1 MIKLFKPDE
10 TDFTHNGIGILS
22 DAVHEATVEEVLNGV
37 YVLSFKYPLFSPHGL
52 DIKGQSLIQVPTPDG
67 EQLFRVANPS
77 PSMGIVSVFCYHV
90 FYDLIDNFLEDTNIV
105 GKTGLGALVQM
116 KGALQYPSRFN
127 FFSDIG
133 KLNNARLVRMNPVEA
148 LLDTSKDNSFLNRWG
163 GELKRDNFNVNILE
177 KRGLNRGV
185 TIQHKKDLLGYE
197 ASVDWQ
203 SPITK
208 IMPIGFDGLLLPE
221 KYVTSVNVDKYIN
234 PKIKTAAFEN
244 VKAAIGDYAD
254 DEDAIPLEDAY
265 ALLRQKAKAM
275 FEIDRVDQPL
285 ANYRVSFQEL
295 SQTEEYKNYA
305 VLQSVYMGDTVTVE
319 HNEDGIYVQ
328 AKVISYKY
336 DPVKERY
343 IDITLGNFKDSFTS
357 KTNKIDKIH
366 DEVLNI
372 TTDINAGLG
381 DADERLKKLRE
392 DLTKTNGNL
401 DTTNSN
407 LNTTNGKLNTTNGKV
422 GDLETGLGTTNSN
435 LNTTNGKVGDL
446 ETGLGQ
452 TNNNL
457 TNTKKDLNTTKEDLS
472 NTKTDLGNTKTDL
485 SNTKTDLNKT
495 KEDLNN
501 TKNKVTDL
509 EGQVKDLGPNILQQA
524 KENATN
530 LINSGFGSYVRVYP
544 DRILIMDTNSEMTAK
559 KVWQW
564 NVNGLGY
571 SSQGVNGPYGVAI
584 TKDGSIVADFI
595 TTGTLNAGMVRTGF
609 NEYGN
614 SIRMMPEGLQSTV
627 NNVKRMELNNLGQL
641 AVYDSDANK
650 VGSLGY
656 QYRVSDNTK
665 GVTMN
670 IEPGR
675 YLSFSVLDTTTQ
687 LYEPK
692 FEVVDNTTTYGF
704 RGIFAWMNIWMNTGK
719 IIFSSQS
726 RGKESNYMQEL
737 LYSNDS
743 RRLAMISDT
752 GMDFVLR
759 ENNSNTAWA
768 GMDKNRFYT
777 YKPLHIYN
785 AGISFSEDG
794 SYLKGGIRKDATNTL
809 SISNEGKTQLMYK
822 EGEYSHVLIE
832 LAAWDR
838 INFWKSLDMNGFSIV
853 NARIQSTLS
862 NANAPQPASFARMA
876 APKPVEKDM
885 HSVMNS
891 SETFTHIGNGSTV
904 DRKAVINLP
913 IFLQNETEKYHVF
926 ISKYGQGDIWVS
938 ERTGTFFIVES
949 ENDIDFSYEIK
960 IVKEEPVFE
969 AFSFRSATKRKSSIF
984 DRNTS
989 SVVKTEDDFKIDPNE
1004 GGIRQYEN

>member
-10 TDFTHNGIGILS
+10 TDFLHNGIGILS
-22 DAVHEATVEEVLNGV
+22 DAVHEATVQEDLNGV

-105 GKTGLGALVQM
+105 GKTGLGALVQL

-133 KLNNARLVRMNPVEA
+133 KTNNARLVRMNPIEA
-148 LLDTSKDNSFLNRWG
+148 MLDTGKDNSFLNRWG

-221 KYVTSVNVDKYIN
+221 KYVTSANVDKYVN
-234 PKIKTAAFEN
+234 PKIKTVAFEN
-244 VKAAIGDYAD
+244 VKAAIGDYVD

-265 ALLRQKAKAM
+265 ALLRQKARAM
-275 FEIDRVDQPL
+275 FEVDHVDQPL
-285 ANYRVSFQEL
+285 ATYRVSFQEL
-295 SQTEEYKNYA
+295 SQTEEYKDYA

-319 HNEDGIYVQ
+319 HNEDGIYIQ

-357 KTNKIDKIH
+357 KTNKIDKIQ
-366 DEVLNI
+366 DDVLNI
-372 TTDINAGLG
+372 TTDINTGLG

-392 DLTKTNGNL
+392 DLTTTNGNL

-407 LNTTNGKLNTTNGKV
+407 LNTTNGNLNTTNNKLTNTNNALNTTNGKV
-422 GDLETGLGTTNSN
+422 NGLET
-435 LNTTNGKVGDL
+435 
-446 ETGLGQ
+446 ELGQ
-452 TNNNL
+452 TNIELN
-457 TNTKKDLNTTKEDLS
+457 NTKNDLS

-485 SNTKTDLNKT
+485 SNTMTDLSNTKT
-495 KEDLNN
+495 DLNN
-501 TKNKVTDL
+501 TKGKVTDL
-509 EGQVKDLGPNILQQA
+509 ENQVRDLGPNILQKA
-524 KENATN
+524 KENATA

-571 SSQGVNGPYGVAI
+571 SSQGVNGPYGTAI
-584 TKDGSIVADFI
+584 TKDGQIVADFI
-595 TTGTLNAGMVRTGF
+595 TTGTLNAGMIRTGF

-614 SIRMMPEGLQSTV
+614 NIKMMPEGLQSVV
-627 NNVKRMELNNLGQL
+627 NGIKRMELNNLGQL
-641 AVYDSDANK
+641 LIFDSDGSK
-650 VGSLGY
+650 IGSLGY

-670 IEPGR
+670 IEPNR
-675 YLSFSVLDTTTQ
+675 YLSFSVLNPTTQ
-687 LYEPK
+687 LYDPH
-692 FEVVDNTTTYGF
+692 FEVVDNTATYGYK
-704 RGIFAWMNIWMNTGK
+704 GIFAWRDMWLNTRK
-719 IIFSSQS
+719 VILSSQS
-726 RGKESNYMQEL
+726 GRKEGNYIQEL
-737 LYSNDS
+737 LYSDDT

-759 ENNSNTAWA
+759 ENNANTAWA
-768 GMDKNRFYT
+768 GMDKNKFYT
-777 YKPLHIYN
+777 YKTLFAYK
-785 AGISFSEDG
+785 GIIFDENG
-794 SYLKGGIRKDATNTL
+794 TRFKGGIDKDVTGTL
-809 SISNEGKTQLMYK
+809 TISNEGTTQFLYK
-822 EGEYSHVLIE
+822 EGEYAHVLME
-832 LAAWDR
+832 LNARDR
-838 INFWKSLDMNGFSIV
+838 IRARVALDMSGNSIL
-853 NARIQSTLS
+853 NARISSTLS
-862 NANAPQPASFARMA
+862 NDNAPQPTSFARMA

-891 SETFTHIGNGSTV
+891 SETFTHIGNGATV

-913 IFLQNETEKYHVF
+913 IFLQNETENYHVF

-938 ERTGTFFIVES
+938 ERTGTYFTVES
-949 ENDIDFSYEIK
+949 ENDVEFSYEIK
-960 IVKEEPVFE
+960 IVKEEPVFK
-969 AFSFRSATKRKSSIF
+969 AFSFRSSTKRKSSIF
-984 DRNTS
+984 DRETS
-989 SVVKTEDDFKIDPNE
+989 PKVIKEDEFEINPNE
-1004 GGIRQYEN
+1004 GGIKQYEN

>member
-22 DAVHEATVEEVLNGV
+22 DAVHEATVQEDLNGV

-90 FYDLIDNFLEDTNIV
+90 FYDLIDNFIEDTNIV
-105 GKTGLGALVQM
+105 GKTGLGALTQL

-133 KLNNARLVRMNPVEA
+133 KSNNARLVRMNPVEA
-148 LLDTSKDNSFLNRWG
+148 LLDTGKDNSFLNRWG
-163 GELKRDNFNVNILE
+163 GELKRDNFLVNILE
-177 KRGLNRGV
+177 KRGRDRGV
-185 TIQHKKDLLGYE
+185 VIQHKKDLLGYD

-221 KYVTSVNVDKYIN
+221 KYVTSANVDKYVN
-234 PKIKTAAFEN
+234 PKIKTVAFEN
-244 VKAAIGDYAD
+244 VKAAIGDYVD

-265 ALLRQKAKAM
+265 ALLRQKAREM
-275 FEIDRVDQPL
+275 FEKEHVDQPL

-295 SQTEEYKNYA
+295 SQTEEYKNFA
-305 VLQSVYMGDTVTVE
+305 VLQSVYMGDTVTVD
-319 HNEDGIYVQ
+319 HSEDGIYVQ

-357 KTNKIDKIH
+357 KANKIDKIQ
-366 DEVLNI
+366 DDVLNI
-372 TTDINAGLG
+372 TTDINTGLG
-381 DADERLKKLRE
+381 NADERLKKLRE

-407 LNTTNGKLNTTNGKV
+407 LDTTNGNLNTTNGKV
-422 GDLETGLGTTNSN
+422 NDLETGLGTTNSN
-435 LNTTNGKVGDL
+435 LNTTNGKV
-446 ETGLGQ
+446 
-452 TNNNL
+452 N
-457 TNTKKDLNTTKEDLS
+457 
-472 NTKTDLGNTKTDL
+472 
-485 SNTKTDLNKT
+485 
-495 KEDLNN
+495 
-501 TKNKVTDL
+501 DL
-509 EGQVKDLGPNILQQA
+509 EGGLNSANGRIDDIITDVNNLGPNILEQA

-571 SSQGVNGPYGVAI
+571 SSTGVNGPYGVAI

-595 TTGTLNAGMVRTGF
+595 KTGTLDAGMVRTGF

-614 SIRMMPEGLQSTV
+614 TIKMMPEGLQSQV
-627 NNVKRMELNNLGQL
+627 NGVKRMELNNLGQL

-692 FEVVDNTTTYGF
+692 FEVVDNATTYGF
-704 RGIFAWMNIWMNTGK
+704 RGIFAWQNLWMNTSK
-719 IIFSSQS
+719 VVFSSQS

-759 ENNSNTAWA
+759 ENNANTAWA
-768 GMDKNRFYT
+768 GMDANKFYT
-777 YKPLHIYN
+777 YKTLFAYK
-785 AGISFSEDG
+785 GIIFDENG
-794 SYLKGGIRKDATNTL
+794 TRFKGGIDKDVTGTL
-809 SISNEGKTQLMYK
+809 TISNEGTTQFLYK
-822 EGEYSHVLIE
+822 EGEYAHVLME
-832 LAAWDR
+832 LNARDR
-838 INFWKSLDMNGFSIV
+838 IRARVTLDMSGNSII
-853 NARIQSTLS
+853 NARISSTLS
-862 NANAPQPASFARMA
+862 NDNAPQPASFARMA

-913 IFLQNETEKYHVF
+913 IFLQNETENYHVF

>member
-1 MIKLFKPDE
+1 MRLIKLFKPDE

-22 DAVHEATVEEVLNGV
+22 DAVHEATVQEDLNGV

-90 FYDLIDNFLEDTNIV
+90 FYDLIDNFIEDTNIV
-105 GKTGLGALVQM
+105 GKTGLGALTQL

-133 KLNNARLVRMNPVEA
+133 KSNNARLVRMNPVEA
-148 LLDTSKDNSFLNRWG
+148 LLDTGKDNSFLNRWG
-163 GELKRDNFNVNILE
+163 GELKRDNFLVNILE
-177 KRGLNRGV
+177 KRGRDRGV
-185 TIQHKKDLLGYE
+185 VIQHKKDLLGYD

-221 KYVTSVNVDKYIN
+221 KYVTSANVDKYVN
-234 PKIKTAAFEN
+234 PKIKTVAFEN
-244 VKAAIGDYAD
+244 VKAAIGDYVD

-265 ALLRQKAKAM
+265 ALLRQKAREM
-275 FEIDRVDQPL
+275 FEKEHVDQPL

-295 SQTEEYKNYA
+295 SQTEEYKNFA
-305 VLQSVYMGDTVTVE
+305 VLQSVYMGDTVTVD
-319 HNEDGIYVQ
+319 HSEDGIYVQ

-357 KTNKIDKIH
+357 KANKIDKIQ
-366 DEVLNI
+366 DDVLNI
-372 TTDINAGLG
+372 TTDINTGLG
-381 DADERLKKLRE
+381 NADERLKKLRE

-407 LNTTNGKLNTTNGKV
+407 LDTTNGNLNTTNGKV
-422 GDLETGLGTTNSN
+422 NDLETGLGTTNSN
-435 LNTTNGKVGDL
+435 LNTTNGKV
-446 ETGLGQ
+446 
-452 TNNNL
+452 N
-457 TNTKKDLNTTKEDLS
+457 
-472 NTKTDLGNTKTDL
+472 
-485 SNTKTDLNKT
+485 
-495 KEDLNN
+495 
-501 TKNKVTDL
+501 DL
-509 EGQVKDLGPNILQQA
+509 EGGLNSANGRIDDIITDVNNLGPNILEQA

-571 SSQGVNGPYGVAI
+571 SSTGVNGPYGVAI

-595 TTGTLNAGMVRTGF
+595 KTGTLDAGMVRTGF

-614 SIRMMPEGLQSTV
+614 TIKMMPEGLQSQV
-627 NNVKRMELNNLGQL
+627 NGVKRMELNNLGQL

-692 FEVVDNTTTYGF
+692 FEVVDNATTYGF
-704 RGIFAWMNIWMNTGK
+704 RGIFAWQNLWMNTSK
-719 IIFSSQS
+719 VVFSSQS

-759 ENNSNTAWA
+759 ENNANTAWA
-768 GMDKNRFYT
+768 GMDANKFYT
-777 YKPLHIYN
+777 YKTLFAYK
-785 AGISFSEDG
+785 GIIFDENG
-794 SYLKGGIRKDATNTL
+794 TRFKGGIDKDVTGTL
-809 SISNEGKTQLMYK
+809 TISNEGTTQFLYK
-822 EGEYSHVLIE
+822 EGEYAHVLME
-832 LAAWDR
+832 LNARDR
-838 INFWKSLDMNGFSIV
+838 IRARVTLDMSGNSII
-853 NARIQSTLS
+853 NARISSTLS
-862 NANAPQPASFARMA
+862 NDNAPQPASFARMA

-913 IFLQNETEKYHVF
+913 IFLQNETENYHVF

>member
-10 TDFTHNGIGILS
+10 TDFLHNGIGILS
-22 DAVHEATVEEVLNGV
+22 DAVHEATVQEDLNGL

-105 GKTGLGALVQM
+105 GKTGLGALVQL

-133 KLNNARLVRMNPVEA
+133 KTNNARLVRMNPIEA
-148 LLDTSKDNSFLNRWG
+148 MLDTGKDNSFLNRWG

-221 KYVTSVNVDKYIN
+221 KYVTSANVDKYVN
-234 PKIKTAAFEN
+234 PKIKTAAFET
-244 VKAAIGDYAD
+244 VKAAIGDYVD

-265 ALLRQKAKAM
+265 ALLRQKARAM
-275 FEIDRVDQPL
+275 FEVDHVDQPL
-285 ANYRVSFQEL
+285 ATYRVSFQEL

-305 VLQSVYMGDTVTVE
+305 VLQSVYMGDTVTVD
-319 HNEDGIYVQ
+319 HSEDGIYIQ

-357 KTNKIDKIH
+357 KTNKIDKIQ

-372 TTDINAGLG
+372 TTDINTGLG

-392 DLTKTNGNL
+392 DLTTTNGNL

-407 LNTTNGKLNTTNGKV
+407 LNTTNG
-422 GDLETGLGTTNSN
+422 N
-435 LNTTNGKVGDL
+435 LNTTNGKVNGI
-446 ETGLGQ
+446 E
-452 TNNNL
+452 
-457 TNTKKDLNTTKEDLS
+457 
-472 NTKTDLGNTKTDL
+472 TDLGNTKTDL

-495 KEDLNN
+495 KEDLSN

-509 EGQVKDLGPNILQQA
+509 EGKVKDLGPNILQQA

-544 DRILIMDTNSEMTAK
+544 DRILIMDTNNEMTAK

-571 SSQGVNGPYGVAI
+571 SSQGINGPYGTAI
-584 TKDGSIVADFI
+584 TKDGQIVADFI
-595 TTGTLNAGMVRTGF
+595 TTGTLNAGMIRTGF

-614 SIRMMPEGLQSTV
+614 TIKMMPEGLQSQV
-627 NNVKRMELNNLGQL
+627 NGVKRMELNNLGQL

-675 YLSFSVLDTTTQ
+675 YLSFSVLDTATQ

-704 RGIFAWMNIWMNTGK
+704 KGIFAWQNLWMNTGK
-719 IIFSSQS
+719 VIFSSQS

-768 GMDKNRFYT
+768 GMDKNKFYT
-777 YKPLHIYN
+777 YKTLFAYK
-785 AGISFSEDG
+785 GIIFDENG
-794 SYLKGGIRKDATNTL
+794 TRFKGGIDKDVTGTL
-809 SISNEGKTQLMYK
+809 TISNEGTTQFLYK
-822 EGEYSHVLIE
+822 EGEYAHVLME
-832 LAAWDR
+832 LNARDR
-838 INFWKSLDMNGFSIV
+838 IRARVALDMSGNSIL
-853 NARIQSTLS
+853 NARISSTLS
-862 NANAPQPASFARMA
+862 NDNAPQPTSFARMA

-891 SETFTHIGNGSTV
+891 SETFTHIGNGATV

-913 IFLQNETEKYHVF
+913 IFLQNETENYHVF

-938 ERTGTFFIVES
+938 ERTGTYFTVES
-949 ENDIDFSYEIK
+949 ENDVEFSYEIK
-960 IVKEEPVFE
+960 IVKEEPVFK
-969 AFSFRSATKRKSSIF
+969 AFSFRSSTKRKSSIF
-984 DRNTS
+984 DRETS
-989 SVVKTEDDFKIDPNE
+989 PKVIKEDEFEINPNE
-1004 GGIRQYEN
+1004 GGIKQYEN

>member
-105 GKTGLGALVQM
+105 DKTGLGALVQL

-133 KLNNARLVRMNPVEA
+133 KTNNARLVRMNPIEA
-148 LLDTSKDNSFLNRWG
+148 MLDTGKDNSFLNRWG

-221 KYVTSVNVDKYIN
+221 KYVTSMNVDKYIN

-305 VLQSVYMGDTVTVE
+305 VLQSVYMGDTVTIE
-319 HNEDGIYVQ
+319 HNEDGIYIQ

-372 TTDINAGLG
+372 TTDINTGFG

-392 DLTKTNGNL
+392 DLTTTNGNL
-401 DTTNSN
+401 ETTNGN
-407 LNTTNGKLNTTNGKV
+407 LNTTNGKLHTTNGKV
-422 GDLETGLGTTNSN
+422 EDLETGLGTTNSN
-435 LNTTNGKVGDL
+435 LHTTNGKVGDL
-446 ETGLGQ
+446 ETELGQ

-457 TNTKKDLNTTKEDLS
+457 TNTKKDLNKTKEDLS
-472 NTKTDLGNTKTDL
+472 D
-485 SNTKTDLNKT
+485 
-495 KEDLNN
+495 

-509 EGQVKDLGPNILQQA
+509 EGAVKDLGPNILQKA

-595 TTGTLNAGMVRTGF
+595 TTGKLNAGMIRTGF

-614 SIRMMPEGLQSTV
+614 NIVMMPEGLQSMV
-627 NNVKRMELNNLGQL
+627 DSVKRMELDNLGRL
-641 AVYDSDANK
+641 MIYDTDATRI
-650 VGSLGY
+650 GSLGY
-656 QYRVSDNTK
+656 QFRTTDNTK

-670 IEPGR
+670 ITPGR
-675 YLSFSVLDTTTQ
+675 YLSFSVYNPVTQ
-687 LYEPK
+687 VHDPN
-692 FEVVDNTTTYGF
+692 FEIVDATSTYGT
-704 RGIFAWMNIWMNTGK
+704 RGIFAWRDMWLN
-719 IIFSSQS
+719 S
-726 RGKESNYMQEL
+726 RRFILSDANLGQARNYIQEL
-737 LYSNDS
+737 LQSNGDRHLS
-743 RRLAMISDT
+743 LISDT
-752 GMDFVLR
+752 GIDFVLR
-759 ENNSNTAWA
+759 ENNVNTAWA
-768 GMDKNRFYT
+768 GIDKNFFYS
-777 YKPLHIYN
+777 YKRMIAN
-785 AGISFSEDG
+785 NGILFRDDNSEIFS
-794 SYLKGGIRKDATNTL
+794 GGIIRDSTGKL
-809 SISNEGKTQLMYK
+809 SISNEGTTQFLYK
-822 EGEYSHVLIE
+822 EGTYAHVLVE
-832 LAAWDR
+832 MNARDR
-838 INFWKSLDMNGFSIV
+838 VNYRVSLDMNGNRIL
-853 NARIQSTLS
+853 NATTAFTIS
-862 NANAPQPASFARMA
+862 NDNAPQPASFARMA
-876 APKPVEKDM
+876 APQPVEQDM
-885 HSVMNS
+885 HGVMNS
-891 SETFTHIGNGSTV
+891 AETFTHIGKGSTV

>member
-1 MIKLFKPDE
+1 MIKIFKPDE

-22 DAVHEATVEEVLNGV
+22 DAVHEATVQEDLNGV

-52 DIKGQSLIQVPTPDG
+52 DIKGQSLIHVPTPDG

-77 PSMGIVSVFCYHV
+77 PSMGIVNVFCYHV

-105 GKTGLGALVQM
+105 GKTGLGALVQL
-116 KGALQYPSRFN
+116 KDALQYPSRFN

-133 KLNNARLVRMNPVEA
+133 KTNNARLVRMNPIEA
-148 LLDTSKDNSFLNRWG
+148 MLDTGKDNSFLNRWG

-221 KYVTSVNVDKYIN
+221 KYVTSVNVDKYVN
-234 PKIKTAAFEN
+234 PKIKTAAFET
-244 VKAAIGDYAD
+244 VKAAIGDYVD

-265 ALLRQKAKAM
+265 ALLRQKARAM
-275 FEIDRVDQPL
+275 FENDHVDQPL
-285 ANYRVSFQEL
+285 ATYRVSFQEL

-305 VLQSVYMGDTVTVE
+305 VLQSVYMGDTVTVD
-319 HNEDGIYVQ
+319 HSEDGIYIQ

-357 KTNKIDKIH
+357 KTNKIDKIQ

-372 TTDINAGLG
+372 TTDINTGLG

-392 DLTKTNGNL
+392 DLTTTNGNL
-401 DTTNSN
+401 DTTNGN

-422 GDLETGLGTTNSN
+422 NNLETGLGTTNSN
-435 LNTTNGKVGDL
+435 LNYTNTKVNGL

-452 TNNNL
+452 TNTNL
-457 TNTKKDLNTTKEDLS
+457 NNTKDDLNTTKEDLS

-485 SNTKTDLNKT
+485 
-495 KEDLNN
+495 NN
-501 TKNKVTDL
+501 TKNDLKGTKDRVTDL
-509 EGQVKDLGPNILQQA
+509 EDEVRDLGPNLLEEARQ
-524 KENATN
+524 NATN

-544 DRILIMDTNSEMTAK
+544 DRILIMDTSSEMTARN
-559 KVWQW
+559 VWQW

-571 SSQGVNGPYGVAI
+571 SSTGVNGPYGVAI

-595 TTGTLNAGMVRTGF
+595 TTGKLNAGMIRTGF
-609 NEYGN
+609 NEYEN
-614 SIRMMPEGLQSTV
+614 NIVMMPEGLQSRV
-627 NNVKRMELNNLGQL
+627 NGIKRMELNNLGQL
-641 AVYDSDANK
+641 LIYDAD
-650 VGSLGY
+650 GSKIGSMGY
-656 QYRVSDNTK
+656 QFRISDNSK

-670 IEPGR
+670 IEPNR
-675 YLSFSVLDTTTQ
+675 YLSFSVLDPATQ
-687 LYEPK
+687 IYSPH
-692 FEVVDNTTTYGF
+692 FEVVDTATTYGF
-704 RGIFAWMNIWMNTGK
+704 KGIFSWRDMWLNARRMILSSANSGK
-719 IIFSSQS
+719 I
-726 RGKESNYMQEL
+726 GNYVQEL
-737 LYSNDS
+737 LYSADNTK
-743 RRLAMISDT
+743 RLAMVSDT
-752 GMDFVLR
+752 GIDFVLR
-759 ENNSNTAWA
+759 ENDSNTAWA
-768 GMDKNRFYT
+768 GINKNHFYT
-777 YKPLHIYN
+777 YKTFFANKGVI
-785 AGISFSEDG
+785 FKDG
-794 SYLKGGIRKDATNTL
+794 GTYLSGGMQIDATNTL
-809 SISNEGKTQLMYK
+809 TISNEGTTQFLYK
-822 EGEYSHVLIE
+822 EGEFAHVIME
-832 LAAWDR
+832 FNARDR
-838 INFWKSLDMNGFSIV
+838 IRARVALDMSGNSII
-853 NARIQSTLS
+853 NARISSTLS
-862 NANAPQPASFARMA
+862 NANAPQPASFARMS
-876 APKPVEKDM
+876 APKPVEKEM
-885 HSVMNS
+885 YASMNS
-891 SETFTHIGNGSTV
+891 SEMFTHIGNGSTV

-984 DRNTS
+984 DREYS
-989 SVVKTEDDFKIDPNE
+989 PKVITEDEFEINPNE
-1004 GGIRQYEN
+1004 GGIKQYEN

>member
-1 MIKLFKPDE
+1 MRLIKLFKPDE
-10 TDFTHNGIGILS
+10 TDFLHNGIGILS
-22 DAVHEATVEEVLNGV
+22 DAVHEATVQEDLNGL

-105 GKTGLGALVQM
+105 GKTGLGALVQL
-116 KGALQYPSRFN
+116 KGALQYPTKFN

-133 KLNNARLVRMNPVEA
+133 KLNNARLVRMNPIEA
-148 LLDTSKDNSFLNRWG
+148 LLDTGKDNSFLNRWG

-185 TIQHKKDLLGYE
+185 VIQHKKDLLGYE

-221 KYVTSVNVDKYIN
+221 KYVTSANVDKYVN
-234 PKIKTAAFEN
+234 PKIKTVPFEN

-265 ALLRQKAKAM
+265 ALLRQKARAM
-275 FEIDRVDQPL
+275 FENDHVDQPL
-285 ANYRVSFQEL
+285 ATYKVGFQEL
-295 SQTEEYKNYA
+295 SQTEEYKDFA
-305 VLQSVYMGDTVTVE
+305 VLQSVYMGDTVTVD
-319 HNEDGIYVQ
+319 HSEDGIYIQ

-357 KTNKIDKIH
+357 KTNKIDKIQ

-392 DLTKTNGNL
+392 DLTTTNG
-401 DTTNSN
+401 N
-407 LNTTNGKLNTTNGKV
+407 LNTTNG
-422 GDLETGLGTTNSN
+422 N
-435 LNTTNGKVGDL
+435 LNTTNGKVNGIQDGLSTTNGKVSGL
-446 ETGLGQ
+446 EGG
-452 TNNNL
+452 
-457 TNTKKDLNTTKEDLS
+457 LNTTNGKVNGIE
-472 NTKTDLGNTKTDL
+472 TDLGNTKTDL
-485 SNTKTDLNKT
+485 SNTKTDLG
-495 KEDLNN
+495 N
-501 TKNKVTDL
+501 TKTDL
-509 EGQVKDLGPNILQQA
+509 KNTKDDLSNTKTDLSNTKTDLKGTKDRVTGLENEVRDLGPNILEEARQ
-524 KENATN
+524 NATN

-571 SSQGVNGPYGVAI
+571 SSTGVNGPYGVAI

-595 TTGTLNAGMVRTGF
+595 KTGTLDAGMIRAGF

-614 SIRMMPEGLQSTV
+614 SIKMMPEGLQSTV
-627 NNVKRMELNNLGQL
+627 NNIKRMELNNLGQL

-675 YLSFSVLDTTTQ
+675 YLSFSVLNPTTQ
-687 LYEPK
+687 LYDPH
-692 FEVVDNTTTYGF
+692 FEVVDNTTTYGYK
-704 RGIFAWMNIWMNTGK
+704 GIFAWRDMWLNTRK
-719 IIFSSQS
+719 VILSSQS
-726 RGKESNYMQEL
+726 GRKEGNYIQEL
-737 LYSNDS
+737 LYSDDT

-752 GMDFVLR
+752 GIDFVLR
-759 ENNSNTAWA
+759 ENNANTTWA
-768 GMDKNRFYT
+768 GINKNFFYS
-777 YKPLHIYN
+777 YKRMIAN
-785 AGISFSEDG
+785 NGILFRDDNSEIFS
-794 SYLKGGIRKDATNTL
+794 GGIIRDPTGKL
-809 SISNEGKTQLMYK
+809 SISNEGTTQFLYK
-822 EGEYSHVLIE
+822 EGTFAHVLVE
-832 LAAWDR
+832 MNARDR
-838 INFWKSLDMNGFSIV
+838 VNYRVSLDMNGNRIL
-853 NARIQSTLS
+853 NATTAFTIS
-862 NANAPQPASFARMA
+862 NDNAPQPTSFARMA

-891 SETFTHIGNGSTV
+891 SETFTHIGNGATV
-904 DRKAVINLP
+904 EGKAVINLP

-984 DRNTS
+984 DREYS
-989 SVVKTEDDFKIDPNE
+989 PKVITEDEFEINHNE
-1004 GGIRQYEN
+1004 GGIKQYEN

>member
-10 TDFTHNGIGILS
+10 TDFLHNGIGILS
-22 DAVHEATVEEVLNGV
+22 DAVHEATVQEDLNGV

-221 KYVTSVNVDKYIN
+221 KYVTSANVDKYIN
-234 PKIKTAAFEN
+234 PKIKTVAFEN

-319 HNEDGIYVQ
+319 HNEDGIYIQ

-357 KTNKIDKIH
+357 KTNKIDKIQ

-372 TTDINAGLG
+372 TTDINTGLG

-392 DLTKTNGNL
+392 DLTTTNGNL
-401 DTTNSN
+401 DTTN
-407 LNTTNGKLNTTNGKV
+407 G
-422 GDLETGLGTTNSN
+422 N
-435 LNTTNGKVGDL
+435 LNTTNGKVNNL
-446 ETGLGQ
+446 ETGLD
-452 TNNNL
+452 TANSNLNN
-457 TNTKKDLNTTKEDLS
+457 TNTKVNGLETDLDQTNTNLNKTKNDLNTTKEDLS

-485 SNTKTDLNKT
+485 NGT
-495 KEDLNN
+495 KER
-501 TKNKVTDL
+501 VTDL
-509 EGQVKDLGPNILQQA
+509 ENEVRDLGPNLLEEARQ
-524 KENATN
+524 NATD

-794 SYLKGGIRKDATNTL
+794 SYLKGGIRKDVTNTL
-809 SISNEGKTQLMYK
+809 MISNEGTTQFLYK
-822 EGEYSHVLIE
+822 EGEYAHVLME
-832 LAAWDR
+832 LNARDR
-838 INFWKSLDMNGFSIV
+838 IRARVALDMSGNSIL
-853 NARIQSTLS
+853 NARLSSTLS
-862 NANAPQPASFARMA
+862 NDNAPQPTSFARMA

-984 DRNTS
+984 DREIS
-989 SVVKTEDDFKIDPNE
+989 PKVIKEDEFEINANE
-1004 GGIRQYEN
+1004 GGIKQYEN

>member
-10 TDFTHNGIGILS
+10 TDFLHNGIGILS
-22 DAVHEATVEEVLNGV
+22 DAVHEATVQEDLNGL

-90 FYDLIDNFLEDTNIV
+90 FYDLIDNFIEDTNIV
-105 GKTGLGALVQM
+105 AKTGLGALTQL
-116 KGALQYPSRFN
+116 KGALQYPTKFN

-133 KLNNARLVRMNPVEA
+133 KLNNARLVRMNPIEA
-148 LLDTSKDNSFLNRWG
+148 LLDTGKDNSFLNRWG
-163 GELKRDNFNVNILE
+163 GELKRDNFNVRITE
-177 KRGLNRGV
+177 KRGIDRGV
-185 TIQHKKDLLGYE
+185 VIQHKKDLLGYE

-221 KYVTSVNVDKYIN
+221 KYVTSANVDKYVN
-234 PKIKTAAFEN
+234 PKIKTVPFET

-265 ALLRQKAKAM
+265 ALLRQKARAM
-275 FEIDRVDQPL
+275 FENNHVDQPL
-285 ANYRVSFQEL
+285 ATYRVSFQEL
-295 SQTEEYKNYA
+295 SQTEEYKDFA
-305 VLQSVYMGDTVTVE
+305 VLQSVYMGDTVTVD
-319 HNEDGIYVQ
+319 HSEDGIYIQ

-357 KTNKIDKIH
+357 KTNKIDKIQ

-392 DLTKTNGNL
+392 DLTTTNGNL
-401 DTTNSN
+401 NTTNSN

-452 TNNNL
+452 TNSNL

-472 NTKTDLGNTKTDL
+472 NTKTDLNGTKGR
-485 SNTKTDLNKT
+485 
-495 KEDLNN
+495 
-501 TKNKVTDL
+501 VTDL
-509 EGQVKDLGPNILQQA
+509 ENEVRDLGPNILEEARQ
-524 KENATN
+524 NATD

-595 TTGTLNAGMVRTGF
+595 KTGTLDAGMIRAGF
-609 NEYGN
+609 NGYGN
-614 SIRMMPEGLQSTV
+614 SIKMMPEGLQSTV
-627 NNVKRMELNNLGQL
+627 NNIKRMELNNLGQL

-675 YLSFSVLDTTTQ
+675 YLSFSVLDTATQ

-704 RGIFAWMNIWMNTGK
+704 KGIFAWQNLWMNTSK
-719 IIFSSQS
+719 VVFSSQS

-743 RRLAMISDT
+743 RRLAMVSDT

-759 ENNSNTAWA
+759 ENNANTAWA
-768 GMDKNRFYT
+768 GMDKNKFYT
-777 YKPLHIYN
+777 YKTLFAYK
-785 AGISFSEDG
+785 GIIFDENG
-794 SYLKGGIRKDATNTL
+794 TRFKGGIDKDVTGTL
-809 SISNEGKTQLMYK
+809 TISNEGTTQFLYK
-822 EGEYSHVLIE
+822 EGEYAHVLME
-832 LAAWDR
+832 LNARDR
-838 INFWKSLDMNGFSIV
+838 IRARVALDMSGNSIL
-853 NARIQSTLS
+853 NARISSTLS
-862 NANAPQPASFARMA
+862 NDNAPQPTSFARMA

-938 ERTGTFFIVES
+938 ERTGTFFVVES

-984 DRNTS
+984 DREYS
-989 SVVKTEDDFKIDPNE
+989 PKVITEDEFEINHNE

>member
-10 TDFTHNGIGILS
+10 TDFLHNGIGILS
-22 DAVHEATVEEVLNGV
+22 DAVHEATVQEDLNGV

-105 GKTGLGALVQM
+105 GKTGLGALVQL

-133 KLNNARLVRMNPVEA
+133 KTNNARLVRMNPIEA
-148 LLDTSKDNSFLNRWG
+148 MLDTGKDNSFLNRWG
-163 GELKRDNFNVNILE
+163 GELKRDNFNVNILG
-177 KRGLNRGV
+177 KRGMDRGV
-185 TIQHKKDLLGYE
+185 KIQHKKDLLGYE

-221 KYVTSVNVDKYIN
+221 KYVTSVNVDKYVN
-234 PKIKTAAFEN
+234 PKIKTVAFEN
-244 VKAAIGDYAD
+244 VKAAIGDYVD

-265 ALLRQKAKAM
+265 ALLRQKARAM
-275 FEIDRVDQPL
+275 FEVDHVDQPL
-285 ANYRVSFQEL
+285 ATYRVSFQEL
-295 SQTEEYKNYA
+295 SQTEEYKDYA

-319 HNEDGIYVQ
+319 HNEDGIYIQ

-357 KTNKIDKIH
+357 KTNKIDKIQ
-366 DEVLNI
+366 DDVLNI
-372 TTDINAGLG
+372 TTDINTGLG

-392 DLTKTNGNL
+392 DLTTTNGNL
-401 DTTNSN
+401 NTTNSN

-435 LNTTNGKVGDL
+435 LNITNGKVGDL

-457 TNTKKDLNTTKEDLS
+457 TNTKKDLNTTKE
-472 NTKTDLGNTKTDL
+472 DL

-524 KENATN
+524 KQNATD

-595 TTGTLNAGMVRTGF
+595 KTGTLDAGMIRTGF

-614 SIRMMPEGLQSTV
+614 SIKMMPEGLQSTV
-627 NNVKRMELNNLGQL
+627 NNVKRMELDNLGRL
-641 AVYDSDANK
+641 MIYDADATRI
-650 VGSLGY
+650 GSLGY
-656 QYRVSDNTK
+656 QYRVSDNSK

-670 IEPGR
+670 ITPGR
-675 YLSFSVLDTTTQ
+675 YLSFSIYNPVTELHD
-687 LYEPK
+687 PN
-692 FEVVDNTTTYGF
+692 FEIVDATTTYGTK
-704 RGIFAWMNIWMNTGK
+704 GIFAWRDMWLN
-719 IIFSSQS
+719 S
-726 RGKESNYMQEL
+726 RQLVLSDANLGVKKNYIQEL
-737 LYSNDS
+737 LYSDS
-743 RRLAMISDT
+743 NTKRLSLISDT

-759 ENNSNTAWA
+759 NNNVNTAYA
-768 GMDKNRFYT
+768 GMDANKFYT
-777 YKPLHIYN
+777 YKTLFAYK
-785 AGISFSEDG
+785 GIIFDENG
-794 SYLKGGIRKDATNTL
+794 TRFKGGIDKDVTGTL
-809 SISNEGKTQLMYK
+809 TISNEGTTQFLYK
-822 EGEYSHVLIE
+822 EGEYAHVLME
-832 LAAWDR
+832 LNARDR
-838 INFWKSLDMNGFSIV
+838 IRARVALDMSGNSII
-853 NARIQSTLS
+853 NANIQSTLS
-862 NANAPQPASFARMA
+862 NANAPQPASFARMS

-885 HSVMNS
+885 FATMNS

-904 DRKAVINLP
+904 DGKAVINLP

-949 ENDIDFSYEIK
+949 ENDIEFSYEIK